1 MTPSTEDYLETIF
14 RLDKGEGVR
23 VTDVA
28 NMLKVSKPS
37 VNRALKSL
45 TQLGFIVQ
53 EPYQNIMLTTVG
65 KEKGRELNK
74 KYSIL
79 RGFLIHC
86 LGVDEVVA
94 EQEADYMA
102 HGMSS
107 DTMERIGQLIQK
119 YAVSY
124 MK

>member
-14 RLDKGEGVR
+14 RLDKGHGVR

-28 NMLKVSKPS
+28 NVLKVSKPS

-45 TQLGFIVQ
+45 IQMGYIDQ
-53 EPYQNIMLTTVG
+53 EPYHNIMLTEVG
-65 KEKGRELNK
+65 KKVGRELNK

-79 RGFLIHC
+79 RGFLIHV
-86 LGVDEVVA
+86 LEVDEFTA
-94 EQEADYMA
+94 EREADYMA

-107 DTMERIGQLIQK
+107 DTIERIGLLIQK
-119 YAVSY
+119 YSLHY
-124 MK
+124 LK

>member
-14 RLDKGEGVR
+14 RLDKGQGVR

-28 NMLKVSKPS
+28 NTLSVSKPS

-45 TQLGFIVQ
+45 SQMGYIVQ
-53 EPYQNIMLTTVG
+53 EPYHNIMLTDIGRKV
-65 KEKGRELNK
+65 GRELNK

-79 RGFLIHC
+79 RGFLIHV
-86 LGVDEVVA
+86 LEVDEVTA
-94 EQEADYMA
+94 EREADYMA

-107 DTMERIGQLIQK
+107 DTIERIGVLIQK
-119 YAVSY
+119 YSIHY
-124 MK
+124 LK

>member
-14 RLDKGEGVR
+14 RLDKGAGVR

-45 TQLGFIVQ
+45 VQLGYIVQ
-53 EPYQNIMLTTVG
+53 EPYQNVMLTPTG
-65 KEKGRELNK
+65 REKGRELNK

-79 RGFLIHC
+79 RGFLIHV
-86 LGVDEVVA
+86 LGVDEQVA

-102 HGMSS
+102 HGMSN
-107 DTMERIGQLIQK
+107 DTIERIGHLIQK
-119 YAVSY
+119 YSIGY
-124 MK
+124 KK